1 MLTEPP
7 MNPTRNREKMIEVM
21 FEKYGFDAT
30 YIAIQVQQKI
40 LPFFIYFILNLDNL
54 SIGATTKAMKTPRA
68 KIPKG
73 NTAFSKPRVVA

>member
-1 MLTEPP
+1 

-40 LPFFIYFILNLDNL
+40 LPFFHLFH
-54 SIGATTKAMKTPRA
+54 SQ
-68 KIPKG
+68 
-73 NTAFSKPRVVA
+73 S

>member
-1 MLTEPP
+1 

-30 YIAIQVQQKI
+30 YIAIQVQPTI
-40 LPFFIYFILNLDNL
+40 LHLPIYFILNLDNL
-54 SIGATTKAMKTPRA
+54 SIGATKKAIKTPMA

-73 NTAFSKPRVVA
+73 KTAFSKPRVVA